1 MNQSQPVLEGRD
13 LQRDFKVGDRVFT
26 ALKPTSISLKTGQ
39 FTVITGPSGSGK
51 STLMNLLSGLDQ
63 PSRGEVYLQGKALH
77 RMSVDQL
84 AHIRNRFFGFVFQSP
99 HVLNVMTVLE
109 NVLLPFHYADT
120 GITAQARKR
129 AAELLEYVGLADFAR
144 RYPGT
149 LSGGELQRL
158 VFARA
163 LVRDP
168 QVIFADEPTG
178 NLDAENSRRLLS
190 LLAEQAAQGRSV
202 LMVTHDAESVSYGTD
217 VFRMDKF
224 QQ

>member
-1 MNQSQPVLEGRD
+1 MNQPVIEGRD
-13 LQRDFKVGDRVFT
+13 LQRDFRVGERRFS
-26 ALKPTSISLKTGQ
+26 ALRPTSITLRAGQ

-63 PSRGEVYLQGKALH
+63 PSAGEVYLQGRALH
-77 RMSVDQL
+77 RMNAVQL
-84 AHIRNRFFGFVFQSP
+84 AAVRNRFFGFVFQSP

-109 NVLLPFHYADT
+109 NVLLPFHYAET
-120 GITAQARKR
+120 GVTAQARQR
-129 AAELLEYVGLADFAR
+129 AAQLLEHVGLADFAR
-144 RYPGT
+144 RYPNT

-178 NLDAENSRRLLS
+178 NLDGENSRRLLG
-190 LLAEQAAQGRSV
+190 LLAQQAQQGRSV
-202 LMVTHDAESVSYGTD
+202 LMVTHDAESVTYGSD
-217 VFRMDKF
+217 VFIMDKF
-224 QQ
+224 R